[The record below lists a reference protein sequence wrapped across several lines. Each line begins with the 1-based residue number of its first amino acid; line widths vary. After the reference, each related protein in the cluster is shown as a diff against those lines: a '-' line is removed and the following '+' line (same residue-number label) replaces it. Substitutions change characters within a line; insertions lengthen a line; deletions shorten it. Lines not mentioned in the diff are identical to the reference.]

1 MPRRGGNLPIRDKI
15 YMALKLH
22 ETLNLPIPDNFP
34 KPRNQVKRLN
44 SVSDTTFLS
53 PQKSTRTP
61 VGMYSELVSLL
72 YSLRIRARNTG
83 SGDLQPCPLTKIANA
98 TAGNRGLLGYNA
110 GIR

>member
-53 PQKSTRTP
+53 PPKVDQDTSWDVLRT
-61 VGMYSELVSLL
+61 SLPTIL
-72 YSLRIRARNTG
+72 PQNQG
-83 SGDLQPCPLTKIANA
+83 
-98 TAGNRGLLGYNA
+98 
-110 GIR
+110 